1 MIKLILLSDFT
12 ESFAYKIL
20 KGVLEYSRR
29 HEAWV
34 VSRMPPSYRERNG
47 VAGVLEWAK
56 FWEADAILGRFENE
70 EEALAYR
77 NAGMVVFAQDYK
89 ERFSRVPSLSSDY
102 IATGRMAAQFFVQ
115 KGYTSFAFVGYRDA
129 FWSKERCMGFQHF
142 LEEAGYGNNLSI
154 YEGQSIDDVWF
165 YEMPNL
171 VAFLKNLPHGTA
183 VFACDDNQGSRLT
196 EICKVNDIK
205 IPIQLAIL
213 GVDNDETVCSLSDPP
228 LSSILLDVEQT
239 AHDVAMQIAELLN
252 GTLTD
257 ATDVVGKPI
266 KVVERISTDIITT
279 DDPHVRVALKYIH
292 EHATTEISV
301 EDVLQQ
307 VPLCRRQFEKRFREA
322 THLSVYKYI
331 LELRIARFAQA
342 LLLSEGNVKDIA
354 TDLGF
359 LNYKSLSRQFKLIT
373 GLSPLRYREQNKNVL
388 NE

>member
-29 HEAWV
+29 HGAWV

-129 FWSKERCMGFQHF
+129 FWSKERRMGFQHF

-252 GTLTD
+252 GTLTE

-266 KVVERISTDIITT
+266 KVVERISTDMITT
-279 DDPHVRVALKYIH
+279 DDPHVRAALKYIH

-301 EDVLQQ
+301 EDVLKQ

-359 LNYKSLSRQFKLIT
+359 LNYKSLSRQFKIIT
-373 GLSPLRYREQNKNVL
+373 GLSPLRYREHNKNVL